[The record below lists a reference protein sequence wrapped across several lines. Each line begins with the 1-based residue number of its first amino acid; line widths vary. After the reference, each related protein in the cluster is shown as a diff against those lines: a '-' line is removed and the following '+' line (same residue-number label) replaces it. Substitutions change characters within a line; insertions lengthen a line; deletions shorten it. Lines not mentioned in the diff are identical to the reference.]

1 MAFAVLLVTGILFS
15 ALRWMESLSESKA
28 FYFLGLSVFLAE
40 CVHALV
46 TSNIGPKGPYDI
58 VGAAL
63 SLAVPVLCISG
74 WVLFF
79 HGAAVALLFGVAEE
93 MSGDKYLEEH
103 CSFDKAEAAERRR
116 DYQAA
121 ESLYR
126 EAIEGMPKRPEPL
139 VHLGEMLIKIGRH
152 ADAAEQFR
160 KALTMVD
167 DRDARARFTFR
178 LAEAQ
183 GLAGQ
188 KDAAIETLRR
198 FEKAAKDTKYAGY
211 ARDRLAK
218 LEGAADS

>member
-1 MAFAVLLVTGILFS
+1 MAGSLGQGGVMLGVV
-15 ALRWMESLSESKA
+15 AL
-28 FYFLGLSVFLAE
+28 
-40 CVHALV
+40 
-46 TSNIGPKGPYDI
+46 

-63 SLAVPVLCISG
+63 SWS
-74 WVLFF
+74 LFF
-79 HGAAVALLFGVAEE
+79 HGALMAMLFGAVEGTGA
-93 MSGDKYLEEH
+93 DKYLEEH

-126 EAIEGMPKRPEPL
+126 EAIERMPKRPEPL
-139 VHLGEMLIKIGRH
+139 VHLGEMLIKTGRH

-160 KALTMVD
+160 KALTMVE

-183 GLAGQ
+183 CLAGQ
-188 KDAAIETLRR
+188 RAAAIETLRG
-198 FEKAAKDTKYAGY
+198 FEKAAKDPKYAGY
-211 ARDRLAK
+211 ASGRLAR